1 MTQDQYGQGQGA
13 GSVVRGEVV
22 PDDDAD
28 ETQPEQAVPAT
39 HFQKVAPSPDAPGGH
54 DGSDQTPSG
63 EVGAVRSRD
72 AGDRDD
78 QDDPDRDAVPAGQA
92 GVPAGQA
99 GVPAGQAGVPAEPE
113 LRPGD
118 TGAALSDV
126 GDLAYGSLL
135 PDAPEFQQRWH
146 QVQFRFVDDP
156 PGSVTEAADV
166 IAQATAKLE
175 AAIAER
181 QRSLRARW
189 GEGTSG
195 DTETLR
201 ATLLMY
207 RAFLDQLTGAR

>member
-1 MTQDQYGQGQGA
+1 MTQDQYGQAPGTEN
-13 GSVVRGEVV
+13 VDRGEVV
-22 PDDDAD
+22 PDDDTD
-28 ETQPEQAVPAT
+28 EFPAEQAAPAT
-39 HFQKVAPSPDAPGGH
+39 RFQKVAPSPDAPADD
-54 DGSDQTPSG
+54 DGADRTRSG
-63 EVGAVRSRD
+63 EVGAP
-72 AGDRDD
+72 A
-78 QDDPDRDAVPAGQA
+78 PAGVT
-92 GVPAGQA
+92 GT
-99 GVPAGQAGVPAEPE
+99 QAGVPAEPG

-118 TGAALSDV
+118 TRAAPSDL
-126 GDLAYGSLL
+126 GGLAYGSLL
-135 PDAPEFQQRWH
+135 PDAPEFRQRWH

-166 IAQATAKLE
+166 IAQVTAKLE

-189 GEGTSG
+189 SEGTSG